1 MAPPVLHCVLII
13 RMVYQVA
20 GFSLTFQECIQLHY
34 APYWQYLPLHQ
45 QPNDLLLGI
54 FRCDSFSENGSGE
67 LFTIFPSVPCVPCGP
82 CLLCLPC
89 PRTASS
95 SFWSLLD
102 ILCKCRLDVPVVM
115 GLVMPPLPSKVTNV
129 TIIHQLYRLYLQI
142 KKLVV
147 LCQDILT
154 RLEKMRRY
162 TSNP

>member
-67 LFTIFPSVPCVPCGP
+67 LFTIFPIVPCVPLCP
-82 CLLCLPC
+82 LCPLSSLSPYWILQLLELA
-89 PRTASS
+89 RYLVQS
-95 SFWSLLD
+95 
-102 ILCKCRLDVPVVM
+102 KCRLDVPVVM

-142 KKLVV
+142 KKLVL
-147 LCQDILT
+147 LCEDILT
-154 RLEKMRRY
+154 GKWDDILQ
-162 TSNP
+162 TL